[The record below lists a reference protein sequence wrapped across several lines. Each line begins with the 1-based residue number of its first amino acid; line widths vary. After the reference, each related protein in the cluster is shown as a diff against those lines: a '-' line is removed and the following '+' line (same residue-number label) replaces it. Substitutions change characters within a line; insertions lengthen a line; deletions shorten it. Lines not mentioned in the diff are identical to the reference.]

1 MGLPELTSDINDMAG
16 SSPKTIAAVSVLRLY
31 EKFFDYMSINPNVNV
46 ERMTAALLI
55 SCPEKAIR
63 ERMWKLYLKER
74 DAPGGGE
81 VNAAIYAAGEWYEY
95 MSNAM
100 GLNEKSTG
108 AG

>member
-1 MGLPELTSDINDMAG
+1 MGLPELTSDLNDMAG

-31 EKFFDYMSINPNVNV
+31 EKFFDYMSVNPNVNV

-55 SCPEKAIR
+55 SCPEKARR
-63 ERMWKLYLKER
+63 EAMWTTYLKER
-74 DAPGGGE
+74 DAGGE